1 MLEVRNLCVR
11 HGNVTAVEAASFDI
25 RRGEIVSLIGANGA
39 GKSSVLMAISGMVR
53 AASGHISFDGKDLLR
68 ATPHAIAGLG
78 IVQVPE
84 GRMIFSGLSVR
95 ENLEIGGHRLPRHKL
110 QRRLEETIVRFPVL
124 GDRLDQSA
132 AGLSGGQLQLLAVAR
147 GVMADPRLL
156 MLDEPTLGL
165 APIAAREVLSVV
177 ADLRNSGMTILLVE
191 QNVRQA
197 LKIADR
203 AYVMEAGKTTLSG
216 ESRDLMGDGRVVSAF
231 LGIHEKPVD
240 LERPKGGTDG

>member
-1 MLEVRNLCVR
+1 MLEVCNLCVR

-25 RRGEIVSLIGANGA
+25 QRGEIVSLIGANGA

-53 AASGHISFDGKDLLR
+53 AASGHIAFDGKDLLR

-110 QRRLEETIVRFPVL
+110 QQRLEETIVRFPVL

-216 ESRDLMGDGRVVSAF
+216 ESRDLMGDGRVISAF